1 MRPEFL
7 ILFAAYLVLLL
18 AVGLAFSRRMQSAE
32 DFFFAGRRLSSGLI
46 CVSLTAS
53 WFGAT
58 SILVSVDEAFAGG
71 VNAIWIVGVP
81 AVATVLLL
89 AALFASRL
97 HRLPV
102 LTWSD
107 LVEVRY
113 GRTVRHLASG
123 LLVWYMAML
132 AASQMSALGLFLKDF
147 LGVSYAGAIGAGAA
161 VVLIYTAL
169 GGLRSV
175 IWTDVLQFLLLAA
188 GVLALFFHIRGA
200 SSWASAA
207 VRAAE
212 AGKNGYFN
220 LFHDFGE
227 KSLMALSFTMAWTIS
242 PIALQ
247 RIRAARSAAAAR
259 RGLGATAAALGGF
272 YLLVVAT
279 GVLSLPLFPERMAGP
294 AVRPLVAD
302 IAGGRAGFVLGG
314 LVFVAILA
322 AILSTMDTAINAGA
336 LVLNRDVIEQIHPR
350 AKRRPVFWGR
360 TATVVI
366 AAFAFLVALKLR
378 NILKTIG
385 LSSEILAEGFFIP
398 GAAMMFL
405 KTKHPAAGLF
415 SVCGGGGFAVLSFL
429 ESSGIVSLGLPAWPY
444 SVPWGLA
451 AGAAG
456 FAAGFWVDRRRPD
469 RPA

>member
-7 ILFAAYLVLLL
+7 ILFVAYLALLL
-18 AVGLAFSRRMQSAE
+18 AVGLTFSRRMKSAE

-107 LVEVRY
+107 LVELRY

-175 IWTDVLQFLLLAA
+175 IWTDVLQFLLLSA

-200 SSWASAA
+200 SSWTSAA
-207 VRAAE
+207 VRAAA
-212 AGKNGYFN
+212 AGKNG
-220 LFHDFGE
+220 
-227 KSLMALSFTMAWTIS
+227 
-242 PIALQ
+242 
-247 RIRAARSAAAAR
+247 
-259 RGLGATAAALGGF
+259 
-272 YLLVVAT
+272 
-279 GVLSLPLFPERMAGP
+279 
-294 AVRPLVAD
+294 
-302 IAGGRAGFVLGG
+302 
-314 LVFVAILA
+314 
-322 AILSTMDTAINAGA
+322 
-336 LVLNRDVIEQIHPR
+336 
-350 AKRRPVFWGR
+350 
-360 TATVVI
+360 
-366 AAFAFLVALKLR
+366 
-378 NILKTIG
+378 
-385 LSSEILAEGFFIP
+385 
-398 GAAMMFL
+398 
-405 KTKHPAAGLF
+405 
-415 SVCGGGGFAVLSFL
+415 
-429 ESSGIVSLGLPAWPY
+429 
-444 SVPWGLA
+444 
-451 AGAAG
+451 
-456 FAAGFWVDRRRPD
+456 
-469 RPA
+469 